1 MRKNNLHVPIHIQMI
16 IHNYSCL
23 VKDTAPSSWRGAIR
37 RPLWQDEE
45 THLRALTVKPGLFAS
60 GSNDVQRRRCVLV
73 ARAMLPCRLKAP
85 DRGETTERVHEWK
98 RRNIVH
104 ISSLNVCKGKWTEPR
119 TVGEN
124 ISFSFF
130 FFFSFLEVLQ
140 DNMITAQG
148 LKEKKHGGIGTK
160 WNPTDAIVLLLNQGS
175 LQKAVLSSLLCSP
188 FLRLFLSV
196 CHFLFSSPPFPVVS
210 MLSIPTYLTWLSLH
224 FAARFSLLL

>member
-1 MRKNNLHVPIHIQMI
+1 MSLFTFKWSSTIILVLSKIQRHHLEGELSGDHSDKTKKPTSERLQWSQAYLHPDQTTCKGAVV
-16 IHNYSCL
+16 YS
-23 VKDTAPSSWRGAIR
+23 S
-37 RPLWQDEE
+37 
-45 THLRALTVKPGLFAS
+45 
-60 GSNDVQRRRCVLV
+60 
-73 ARAMLPCRLKAP
+73 RAMLPCRLKAP